1 MVHGMPERALGF
13 VAGFDKPAMFL
24 LKDLHPYL
32 DDKYPKAHEVVR
44 QLRDI
49 VPHLQNAKK
58 TLVWV
63 SPVLRIPQELEKDVT
78 VLGPIRVA
86 LHVSTTGTGEPLTQ
100 RCGVGL
106 HALGAANDDVAF
118 NHGIASA
125 LDIVD
130 PAPTP
135 MRLQ

>member
-1 MVHGMPERALGF
+1 MPANARLASASAEAIRRI
-13 VAGFDKPAMFL
+13 VARFNGVG
-24 LKDLHPYL
+24 HL
-32 DDKYPKAHEVVR
+32 DDAGRGLPPQPKIGIDGQR
-44 QLRDI
+44 LD
-49 VPHLQNAKK
+49 
-58 TLVWV
+58 
-63 SPVLRIPQELEKDVT
+63 RI
-78 VLGPIRVA
+78 GGH
-86 LHVSTTGTGEPLTQ
+86 HVSTTGTGEPLTQ